1 VVAAAAGGLFCCAG
15 MNCLLWAGVAPCK
28 LLLVALPRGCS
39 MYKYTC
45 SKQKM
50 AEFAHV
56 MNEIQIRA

>member
-1 VVAAAAGGLFCCAG
+1 

-56 MNEIQIRA
+56 MNERQIRA